1 MALNAANPT
10 NWIDVVKFW
19 TAGGEWVGRLWLVQT
34 HLLVSQ
40 RYPMYVLTQ
49 TQLAEEE
56 ANRPIEKRKTKTR
69 TVSGC
74 QWVLAGK
81 KQKWVWALSHNLFL
95 HVISNNIYLS

>member
-1 MALNAANPT
+1 
-10 NWIDVVKFW
+10 
-19 TAGGEWVGRLWLVQT
+19 
-34 HLLVSQ
+34 
-40 RYPMYVLTQ
+40 MYVLTQ